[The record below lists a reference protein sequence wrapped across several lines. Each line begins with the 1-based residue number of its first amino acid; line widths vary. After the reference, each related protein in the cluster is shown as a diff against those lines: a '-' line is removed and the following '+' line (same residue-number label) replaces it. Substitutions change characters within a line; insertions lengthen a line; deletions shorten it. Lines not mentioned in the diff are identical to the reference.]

1 MTPLVESEVLELKS
15 KFGKSEDIG
24 EAACAFANT
33 RGGTIYGGVADDG
46 MIIGIEERGS
56 DEAQRSVSE
65 SIHAMQPYA
74 PHEIRVE
81 VIEGRKVILVKVDR
95 LPDKTLCSYK
105 GRVFIRS
112 GTVNRRSERKALQD
126 LLASRSIVHC
136 DEMPS
141 PAVIADVSSRMLSD
155 YLRSRSPGFEFNT
168 LKTADYLRSL
178 QVVADEERI
187 RNAGVIFFT
196 EEPRRYLPQLEV
208 RLVRFK
214 GGGRSEFIDTM
225 IVSSSVPRCI
235 DECLA
240 FIRRNIQV
248 SYPIEDVQRREVFE
262 YPWVVL
268 REAVIN
274 MVAHRDYC
282 DRNSSQI
289 NIHDNRIE
297 FINPG
302 DLPRGLSLSEL
313 GGYAVH
319 RNLLLYDL
327 MRGGGLIEGMGTG
340 IPRMRSEMIRAGL
353 PEPNFEVLEDA
364 FFRVTLFNRMGEAQ
378 KQVGPRGN
386 LILQEMKRGPVR
398 SSELARLL
406 KVSQTQVVDD
416 LNQLVELKMAEKFGR
431 GRGVRYRTI
440 Q

>member
-1 MTPLVESEVLELKS
+1 MSLAESEVLELKS
-15 KFGKSEDIG
+15 RFGKSEDIG

-33 RGGTIYGGVADDG
+33 HGGTIYIGVADDG
-46 MIIGIEERGS
+46 KILGIEERGL

-65 SIHAMQPYA
+65 SIYAVQPYV
-74 PHEIRVE
+74 PHEILVE
-81 VIEGRKVILVKVDR
+81 EIEGRKVIMVKVEA
-95 LPDKTLCSYK
+95 LPDGTLCSYK

-112 GTVNRRSERKALQD
+112 GTVNRRLEGMALQD
-126 LLASRSIVHC
+126 VLAARFIVRC
-136 DEMPS
+136 DELPS
-141 PAVIADVSSRMLSD
+141 SASLVDVSAKLLSD
-155 YLRSRSPGFEFNT
+155 YLRSRSPGFEFDQHKNV
-168 LKTADYLRSL
+168 DYLRSL
-178 QVVADEERI
+178 RVVSDEERL

-214 GGGRSEFIDTM
+214 GSGRSEFIDTM
-225 IVSSSVPRCI
+225 VVSSSVPRCI

-248 SYPIEDVQRREVFE
+248 SYRIEGVQRTEDFE

-274 MVAHRDYC
+274 MIAHRDYC

-289 NIHDNRIE
+289 NIYDNRIE

-302 DLPRGLSLSEL
+302 NLPKGLSLSEL

-340 IPRMRSEMIRAGL
+340 IPRMRSEMTRAGL
-353 PEPNFEVLEDA
+353 PQPTFEVLQDT
-364 FFRVTLFNRMGEAQ
+364 FFRVTMFNRLGVAQ
-378 KQVGPRGN
+378 GQVGPRG
-386 LILQEMKRGPVR
+386 LLMLQEMKRGPVR
-398 SSELARLL
+398 SSEMASLL
-406 KVSQTQVVDD
+406 NVSQTQAVQD
-416 LNQLVELKMAEKFGR
+416 LNQLVELRLAEKYGK
-431 GRGVRYRTI
+431 GRGVRYRLFS
-440 Q
+440 